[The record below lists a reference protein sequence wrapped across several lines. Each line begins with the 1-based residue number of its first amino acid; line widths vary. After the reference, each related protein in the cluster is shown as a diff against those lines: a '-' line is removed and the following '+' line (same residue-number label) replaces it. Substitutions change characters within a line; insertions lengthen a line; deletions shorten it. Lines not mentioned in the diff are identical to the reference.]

1 MRFSGLAPPPPF
13 LPAPGRPALP
23 SDFTPERRKALL
35 LHSLGLEGQRSFFRC
50 RLLRTPPQPFRP
62 PPPPQKLP
70 KTAAR
75 LPRHCLRTTKPS
87 LFYHSTSHPRA
98 MSSSNATGSYVAALQ
113 ELATRCS
120 FAALEDSLRNQFLK
134 GIVSQHLRER
144 LLLEGI
150 NGAKIRTYW
159 HIINDGYVGVRL
171 RVRSNSSC
179 DQRVHDIFRTATG
192 CAFHFAKAIN
202 ARQDEL
208 GLKKLCRDN
217 PAFHAWFTRVR
228 HLPFVPDAFR
238 LEFASDLLS
247 DKPSL
252 QPLNAARL
260 DQFERY
266 FRRFWLT
273 NSLLNDIWGPF
284 GNRGARTTNNV
295 EGWHNGL
302 HSRLPSRHPDLAEF
316 LQFLKSAQH
325 AAQNRIQAL
334 LLNPLAVAQPH
345 SHVIQTRNNKLH
357 QEMDAFAC
365 FISSHPPTFVDVRNY
380 IDRVASSGALTVS
393 H

>member
-1 MRFSGLAPPPPF
+1 MWTLVSQPRSAEAQFCSNTLDAILPELRVTADSQVF
-13 LPAPGRPALP
+13 L
-23 SDFTPERRKALL
+23 
-35 LHSLGLEGQRSFFRC
+35 Q
-50 RLLRTPPQPFRP
+50 
-62 PPPPQKLP
+62 
-70 KTAAR
+70 
-75 LPRHCLRTTKPS
+75 
-87 LFYHSTSHPRA
+87 
-98 MSSSNATGSYVAALQ
+98 
-113 ELATRCS
+113 
-120 FAALEDSLRNQFLK
+120 LEDKTQGRRTLVFYAEKNLD
-134 GIVSQHLRER
+134 
-144 LLLEGI
+144 
-150 NGAKIRTYW
+150 AMIR
-159 HIINDGYVGVRL
+159 
-171 RVRSNSSC
+171 
-179 DQRVHDIFRTATG
+179 G

-208 GLKKLCRDN
+208 GLKTLCRDN
-217 PAFHAWFTRVR
+217 PAVHAWFTRVR

-247 DKPSL
+247 DNPSI
-252 QPLNAARL
+252 QPVNAARL

-266 FRRFWLT
+266 FRGFWLT
-273 NSLLNDIWGPF
+273 NSLLKDIWGQF

-302 HSRLPSRHPDLAEF
+302 QSRLPSRHPDLAEF

-334 LLNPLAVAQPH
+334 LLDPLAVAQPQ

-357 QEMDAFAC
+357 QEMDAFAS

-380 IDRVASSGALTVS
+380 IDRVASSGALPVS